1 MFLPF
6 HGTFF
11 FNRGV
16 DPGAFLTSGG
26 LVGVT
31 GAFVSAL
38 STSTGPAVPFGV
50 DGRCSAMF
58 VAGGLSASP
67 FGSTTSGTGFDMF
80 ALSVLDGRLTLL
92 CLRVSVL
99 DRALGCCLEDNRDDV
114 GRPLGLARGVAELL
128 PSNQAAS
135 SPEGE
140 PLNEECSLSVPSLS
154 QWRGSAFS

>member
-1 MFLPF
+1 MFLPL

-31 GAFVSAL
+31 GAVASVFP
-38 STSTGPAVPFGV
+38 TFTGPAVPIGV

-58 VAGGLSASP
+58 VAGGLWAPP

-80 ALSVLDGRLTLL
+80 A
-92 CLRVSVL
+92 VSVT
-99 DRALGCCLEDNRDDV
+99 DG
-114 GRPLGLARGVAELL
+114 
-128 PSNQAAS
+128 
-135 SPEGE
+135 
-140 PLNEECSLSVPSLS
+140 
-154 QWRGSAFS
+154 

>member
-1 MFLPF
+1 MFLPL

-16 DPGAFLTSGG
+16 DPGAFLTSG

-31 GAFVSAL
+31 GAFASVFP
-38 STSTGPAVPFGV
+38 TSTGPTVPFGV
-50 DGRCSAMF
+50 DGRCSSVF
-58 VAGGLSASP
+58 VASGPSASP
-67 FGSTTSGTGFDMF
+67 AGSTTSGTGFAMLF
-80 ALSVLDGRLTLL
+80 AVSVLDGRPTLL

-114 GRPLGLARGVAELL
+114 GRPPGLARGVAELL

-154 QWRGSAFS
+154 Q

>member
-1 MFLPF
+1 MFLPL

-16 DPGAFLTSGG
+16 DFLTSGG

-31 GAFVSAL
+31 GGFVSVFP
-38 STSTGPAVPFGV
+38 TFTGPTVPFGV

-58 VAGGLSASP
+58 VASGLSASP
-67 FGSTTSGTGFDMF
+67 FGNTTSGTTFAMF
-80 ALSVLDGRLTLL
+80 AVSVFSGRPTLL

-114 GRPLGLARGVAELL
+114 GRLLGLARGVAELL
-128 PSNQAAS
+128 PSSHAAS

-154 QWRGSAFS
+154 Q